1 VTVSGRID
9 WRNRYLIALVGIVLL
24 GAALR
29 LYGLG
34 AESIWVDEA
43 ITLRFVENYG
53 PLELLW
59 VIPTRQPHLPPYY
72 VFLDFWVA
80 AFGTGA
86 TAVRFPS
93 AVFGICSL
101 PLLYL
106 LGRDLFDR
114 RTGLL
119 ATLVFAV
126 APFQLYYA
134 QETRMYSLWTLLA
147 LLSFLAFRWLR
158 RRPTRR
164 LAAGYVGATLST
176 AAVHPFGLF
185 VLVAQGVVLGRDR
198 LVAGDGRSFG
208 ELTTLERVHA
218 GCWALL
224 APVLVVGLLK
234 LDSAVAGFNFISPP
248 GPGRVAGAVVEYFTT
263 AGGAAELAVG
273 LLVAVGVGLA
283 LRSRPL
289 GAERRLLLGWA
300 LVPVLGLVAVSYL
313 VTPLFW
319 DRYTATAAPAWV
331 LLAAHGFT
339 GLDRERLG
347 FGLERRHVGYA
358 LAGLLVLAILPA
370 TVGYHTTDG
379 KEQWDEAVPDLERD
393 AESDDLVLVID
404 RAGLSAF
411 EYYRTRSD
419 LAVKPIHAGWG
430 PDGTYVTP
438 NATLRNAT
446 ADHDRVWLVLT
457 HLWFLPGE
465 RQRMLDVVGENRRTI
480 RHREYNSVEVYLLA
494 RGQRQS

>member
-1 VTVSGRID
+1 MNGRID
-9 WRNRYLIALVGIVLL
+9 WRSRYTVALAGIVVL

-34 AESIWVDEA
+34 VESIWVDEA
-43 ITLRFVENYG
+43 ITLRFVANHG

-59 VIPTRQPHLPPYY
+59 VIPSEQPHLPPYY
-72 VFLDFWVA
+72 VFLDLWVA

-93 AVFGICSL
+93 AVFGILSL

-106 LGRDLFDR
+106 LGRELFDR
-114 RTGLL
+114 KTGLV
-119 ATLVFAV
+119 ATLVFAI

-134 QETRMYSLWTLLA
+134 QETRMYSLWTLLT
-147 LLSFLAFRWLR
+147 LLSFLAFLWLR
-158 RRPTRR
+158 RRPSRR
-164 LAAGYVGATLST
+164 LAAGYAVATLAT

-185 VLVAQGVVLGRDR
+185 VVVTQGVVLVVDR
-198 LVAGDGRSFG
+198 LLAGDGLVGSG
-208 ELTTLERVHA
+208 LTTLERTHA
-218 GCWALL
+218 ACWALL
-224 APVLVVGLLK
+224 APVLLIGLLK

-248 GPGRVAGAVVEYFTT
+248 GPERVAGTVIEYFTT
-263 AGGAAELAVG
+263 AGGTAELAVG
-273 LLVAVGVGLA
+273 LLVAVGVALA
-283 LRSRPL
+283 LRSWPL
-289 GAERRLLLGWA
+289 GRERRLLVVWA

-319 DRYTATAAPAWV
+319 DRYTITAAPAWV
-331 LLAAHGFT
+331 LLAAYGFT
-339 GLDRERLG
+339 SLDRDRLG
-347 FGLERRHVGYA
+347 LGLERRHVGYA

-379 KEQWDEAVPDLERD
+379 KEQWDEAVPDLE
-393 AESDDLVLVID
+393 AEAEQDDLVLVID

-419 LAVKPIHAGWG
+419 VTVRPIHAGWRSNG
-430 PDGTYVTP
+430 SYVTP
-438 NATLRNAT
+438 NATLRNVT

-465 RQRMLDVVGENRRTI
+465 RQRMLDVVGDRREVV
-480 RHREYNSVEVYLLA
+480 RHRGYNSIEVYLLA
-494 RGQRQS
+494 NRTQRQS